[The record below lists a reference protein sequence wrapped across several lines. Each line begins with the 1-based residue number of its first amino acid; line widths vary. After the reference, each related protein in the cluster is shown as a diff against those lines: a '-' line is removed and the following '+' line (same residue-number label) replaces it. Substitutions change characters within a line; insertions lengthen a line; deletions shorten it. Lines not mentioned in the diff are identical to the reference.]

1 MAVAKTQS
9 SRMDFE
15 DAFVKALNRKG
26 VLATAS
32 HTLVAKLDDDADD
45 VLAAA
50 IAANL
55 DMILLTR
62 YIGASS
68 EDVFHPGTIY
78 YGVAPAYG
86 AGYHRGMSGYYG
98 RAYEV
103 AYEQPVWTTNTTHT
117 LVSDLYITE
126 SKEHMWQAVSE
137 TIQASDI
144 KKLRNNAIDSL
155 MGSLKE
161 QGLLN

>member
-1 MAVAKTQS
+1 MAVTKKQS
-9 SRMDFE
+9 SRIDFE

-26 VLATAS
+26 VTATAS
-32 HTLVAKLDDDADD
+32 HTLVAKLDDDADA

-50 IAANL
+50 TAANL

-86 AGYHRGMSGYYG
+86 GGYIILFYFVLAAELFR
-98 RAYEV
+98 
-103 AYEQPVWTTNTTHT
+103 THGVT
-117 LVSDLYITE
+117 FG
-126 SKEHMWQAVSE
+126 
-137 TIQASDI
+137 
-144 KKLRNNAIDSL
+144 
-155 MGSLKE
+155 GSF
-161 QGLLN
+161 